1 MWAIVANAGRL
12 VGVDESA
19 EAREMDFEELLD
31 RSCDSASLPEMAR
44 LLLPSTLG
52 AETKNLVLK
61 LTPEEF
67 GRILASAIDQ
77 INHGSVKPID
87 TLVNETGEKM
97 IILWIILWIFI
108 IAAFVGLIALVME
121 LFAKSNS
128 HRPYGP
134 YERFIKRFLDAFL
147 STGALI
153 VFSPIL
159 LITAILVRIKLG
171 SPVLFTQDRPGR
183 DEKIF
188 KLYKFRSMTNQRDEN
203 GKLLPDDVRLTKF
216 GRILRSTSL
225 DELPE
230 LLNIIKGDMAVIGPR
245 PLLVEYLPYYTVEEH
260 HRHDIRPGLTGWAQ
274 VNGRNAIGSWEERF
288 KYDLEYVNHVTF
300 AMDLKVLLTTV
311 KKVVR
316 RSDIQV
322 GSEIK
327 VGRLDV
333 ARSGNNNKKI

>member
-1 MWAIVANAGRL
+1 
-12 VGVDESA
+12 
-19 EAREMDFEELLD
+19 
-31 RSCDSASLPEMAR
+31 
-44 LLLPSTLG
+44 
-52 AETKNLVLK
+52 
-61 LTPEEF
+61 
-67 GRILASAIDQ
+67 
-77 INHGSVKPID
+77 
-87 TLVNETGEKM
+87 M
-97 IILWIILWIFI
+97 IILWIILWIVI
-108 IAAFVGLIALVME
+108 IAAFVGLVALVME
-121 LFAKSNS
+121 LFTKSNS

-147 STGALI
+147 SAGALI

-216 GRILRSTSL
+216 GCILRSTSL

-288 KYDLEYVNHVTF
+288 KYDLEYVNHVSF
-300 AMDLKVLLTTV
+300 AMDLKVLYTTII
-311 KKVVR
+311 KVIK

-333 ARSGNNNKKI
+333 ARSEDKHTKV